1 MRERERER
9 ELHEMIYTQENLS
22 YSITYSD
29 HSHTQLG
36 LRAGGRAGGGAFT
49 VSPNTRLEYHRED
62 WSKRLSSYIS
72 D

>member
-1 MRERERER
+1 
-9 ELHEMIYTQENLS
+9 MIHTQENLS

-29 HSHTQLG
+29 HSHMQLG
-36 LRAGGRAGGGAFT
+36 SFHLAGGGGGGLGGGVSFT
-49 VSPNTRLEYHRED
+49 VSWNTRLEYHRED